1 MSHKNLPTANKGH
14 VCRQAGF
21 AHLIL
26 LLGVFVIG
34 IAALLYF
41 VVFKKDVSDLTNIYN
56 KPTPSITEVPKSLEE
71 EVNEIPDDDPTT
83 DFNEVDADISNL

>member
-1 MSHKNLPTANKGH
+1 MSQKYLSYHN
-14 VCRQAGF
+14 RGF

-41 VVFKKDVSDLTNIYN
+41 VVFKKDIGDLTNMYN
-56 KPTPSITEVPKSLEE
+56 KTTPSVTQAPKSLEDQA
-71 EVNEIPDDDPTT
+71 NEIPDDDPST
-83 DFNEVDADISNL
+83 DFNEVDSDISNL